1 MSRKAIP
8 TALSQTLSTTKCKQ
22 FIQQFN
28 ISYLCIINFGECNN
42 KLGGDIIRYKT
53 GNQTT
58 NENILSANETMEII
72 EDAIKT
78 ENEFMKFVNELSIP
92 TDEGDHRPSTVRNL
106 FIIHWA

>member
-1 MSRKAIP
+1 
-8 TALSQTLSTTKCKQ
+8 
-22 FIQQFN
+22 
-28 ISYLCIINFGECNN
+28 
-42 KLGGDIIRYKT
+42 
-53 GNQTT
+53 
-58 NENILSANETMEII
+58 MEII